1 MQTVSVSE
9 LKAHLS
15 KYLRDVRRGGE
26 VQVLDRGRPV
36 ARLIGLTAESTA
48 PDDADRERL
57 VRAGILRA
65 GTGDS
70 AFLLQTPPLE
80 LGGDLSRA
88 LHEDREDRV

>member
-15 KYLRDVRRGGE
+15 RYLRDVRRGGE

-36 ARLIGLTAESTA
+36 ARLVGIASESAA
-48 PDDADRERL
+48 PDDDDRQRL

-70 AFLLQTPPLE
+70 AFLLDTPPLE
-80 LGGDLSRA
+80 LGTNLSGA
-88 LHEDREDRV
+88 LLEDRDDRV